1 MGSEST
7 SSNTSKQRTVI
18 LIAILLAALAACAA
32 LYYWYSHRHAVSK
45 PGVPQ
50 KLEQVQSVK
59 NVKDSYDLIV
69 VGTDPEGIAAA
80 VSGARNGLKTLLV
93 DGRDRP
99 ILGGLMTL
107 GWLNSI
113 DMVTEKNSL
122 GQHEPLNKGLFSEWF
137 KHIEGDSFDVTTAAN
152 AFYDM
157 VKKEPNIDLL
167 LKAKSIEPVVAPA
180 SGGNAASVVQGVKLT
195 KADGSQQT
203 VKAKAVIDATQDGD
217 IAAAAGAPFTYGRA
231 DMGDPNAKMPVTLV
245 FKLNNVTPEV
255 WEQIRKRLNGDNN
268 PDTNATEMS
277 AAGYGDMKDYP
288 STNKDRVAMRGLNIG
303 RQNDNSVLINALQIF
318 HVDGLDP
325 KQLQEAMEIGKA
337 EIPHVVDYMKSK
349 YPEFKNVELGG
360 FAPELYVRETRHLEA
375 EYRLN
380 ILDVAENRDQW
391 DRIAFGSY
399 PVDIQRLSYA
409 DYGTVVLNPVKFA
422 VPFRSLVP
430 LKVDGLLVVGR
441 AAGYDSLP
449 HGSARV
455 IPVGMAEGEAAGAA
469 VKTAL
474 DAGVT
479 LRQLSASKELIG
491 KLQDGLNKQ
500 GMELKPFTIKPQ
512 PYMEHKEYAGL
523 KAVLELGLVGGGYSN
538 DFKLDEASNPKRMVN
553 LVGGARKMKPSAF
566 PGDAGAAIANMA
578 DADKK
583 PLTLD
588 QAAYTVVRA
597 LGLNG
602 TPEQAV
608 QLLQQRGLIK
618 PETIALIANKQSLTN
633 ADTWMLIKDARD
645 VIARQAAS

>member
-7 SSNTSKQRTVI
+7 GNAFGRRKAA
-18 LIAILLAALAACAA
+18 LIALILVVCLVSAAIS
-32 LYYWYSHRHAVSK
+32 YWYGHRHVTSRRGA
-45 PGVPQ
+45 PQ

-69 VGTDPEGIAAA
+69 VGTDPEGITAA
-80 VSGARNGLKTLLV
+80 VSAARNGLKTLLV

-122 GQHEPLNKGLFSEWF
+122 GQDEILNKGLFLEWF
-137 KHIEGDSFDVTTAAN
+137 KQIEGDSFDVTTAAN

-167 LKAKSIEPVVAPA
+167 LKAKSIEPYVPA
-180 SGGNAASVVQGVKLT
+180 QEPTNGANLTIQGIQLT
-195 KADGSQQT
+195 KPDGTRQT

-245 FKLNNVTPEV
+245 FKLKNVTPDV

-277 AAGYGDMKDYP
+277 AAGYGDMKNYP

-303 RQNDNSVLINALQIF
+303 RQNDNTILINALQIF

-325 KQLQEAMEIGKA
+325 KQLQEAMAIGKA

-349 YPEFKNVELGG
+349 YPEFKNVELDG
-360 FAPELYVRETRHLEA
+360 FAPELYVRETRHLQA

-409 DYGTVVLNPVKFA
+409 DYGTVVLDPIKYA
-422 VPFRSLVP
+422 IPFRSLVP

-441 AAGYDSLP
+441 SAGYDSLP

-469 VKTAL
+469 VKVAL

-479 LRQLSASKELIG
+479 LRQLSKSKELIA
-491 KLQDGLNKQ
+491 KLQDILNKQ
-500 GMELKPFTIKPQ
+500 GMDLKPFTVKPQ

-523 KAVLELGLVGGGYSN
+523 KAVLQLGLVGGGYNN
-538 DFKLDEASNPKRMVN
+538 DFKLDEASNPKRMAN
-553 LVGGARKMKPSAF
+553 LVNGAKKMKPAAF
-566 PGDAGAAIANMA
+566 PGDASAAIANMA
-578 DADKK
+578 DPDKR

-588 QAAYTVVRA
+588 QAAYTVAQA
-597 LGLNG
+597 LGIK
-602 TPEQAV
+602 TPPEQAV
-608 QLLQQRGLIK
+608 QELQRRGLLT
-618 PETIALIANKQSLTN
+618 PQTVALIANKQSLTN
-633 ADTWMLIKDARD
+633 ADTWMLIKDVRD
-645 VIARQAAS
+645 VIAPPAAS

>member
-1 MGSEST
+1 MNSQA
-7 SSNTSKQRTVI
+7 SNKGAGKRGALLILVI
-18 LIAILLAALAACAA
+18 IVFILAAGAT
-32 LYYWYSHRHAVSK
+32 YWYKNRHVTSELGK
-45 PGVPQ
+45 PQ

-59 NVKDSYDLIV
+59 TVKDSYDVIV
-69 VGTDPEGIAAA
+69 VGTDPEGVTAA
-80 VSGARNGLKTLLV
+80 VSAARNGLSTLLV

-122 GQHEPLNKGLFSEWF
+122 GQDEILNKGLFSEWF
-137 KHIEGDSFDVTTAAN
+137 KQIEGDSFDVTSAAN
-152 AFYDM
+152 AFYNM
-157 VKKEPNIDLL
+157 VKKEKNIDLQ
-167 LKAKSIEPVVAPA
+167 LKAKAIEPYIPA
-180 SGGNAASVVQGVKLT
+180 QELPKGANPTIRGIKLT
-195 KADGSQQT
+195 KPDGTQQT
-203 VKAKAVIDATQDGD
+203 VQAKAVIDATQDGD

-245 FKLNNVTPEV
+245 FKLKNVTPDV
-255 WEQIRKRLNGDNN
+255 WEQVRKRLNGDNN

-277 AAGYGDMKDYP
+277 AAGYGDMKEYP
-288 STNKDRVAMRGLNIG
+288 STNKDKVAMRGLNIG
-303 RQNDNSVLINALQIF
+303 RQNDNSILINALQIF
-318 HVDGLDP
+318 HVDGLDQ
-325 KQLQEAMEIGKA
+325 KQLQEAMEIGKK

-349 YPEFKNVELGG
+349 YPEFKNVELDG
-360 FAPELYVRETRHLEA
+360 FASELYVRETRHFQA

-391 DRIAFGSY
+391 DRIAFGGY

-409 DYGTVVLNPVKFA
+409 DYGTVVLDPIKFA

-430 LKVDGLLVVGR
+430 QKVEGLLVVGR

-469 VKTAL
+469 VKTAI

-479 LRQLSASKELIG
+479 LRQLSASKELIA

-500 GMELKPFTIKPQ
+500 GMDLKPFTVKPQ

-523 KAVLELGLVGGGYSN
+523 QAVLSLGLVGGGYSN

-553 LVGGARKMKPSAF
+553 LTNGAKKMKPSAF
-566 PGDAGAAIANMA
+566 PGDASAAINGMEAP
-578 DADKK
+578 DKI

-588 QAAYTVVRA
+588 QAAYTVASA
-597 LGLNG
+597 LGLKT

-608 QLLQQRGLIK
+608 AELQQRGILK
-618 PETIALIANKQSLTN
+618 PESASLIANKQSMTN
-633 ADTWMLIKDARD
+633 GDTYMLIKDLKE
-645 VIARQAAS
+645 AAAGK